1 MAVRMSPFIWNGLAC
16 EKNQGATEMTYTS
29 AHPKVIEKPV
39 AGNLS
44 GHSLFGFRPEPEDVQ
59 PDAFHPLLP
68 PSPDGFKTV
77 RMLKGA
83 DIILCPLHDVSYFE
97 AQGKYTRVVLAEQE
111 GLLQMGLSAVEAKLP
126 GYQFMKIHRSLIVNI
141 SKMQRIKRDEFGRM
155 ALYVL
160 GRTEALVISRPYER
174 LFRVGIY

>member
-1 MAVRMSPFIWNGLAC
+1 MA
-16 EKNQGATEMTYTS
+16 YTS
-29 AHPKVIEKPV
+29 ANSKIIDKPV

-44 GHSLFGFRPEPEDVQ
+44 GHPLFGFPAKAEDSDEVMSESY
-59 PDAFHPLLP
+59 PPLLP
-68 PSPDGFKTV
+68 SSPDGFKTV

-83 DIILCPLHDVSYFE
+83 DIILCPLLDVSYFE
-97 AQGKYTRVVLAEQE
+97 AQGKYTRVVLHDQE

-126 GYQFMKIHRSLIVNI
+126 AHQFMKIHRSLIVNI

-155 ALYVL
+155 ALYVV
-160 GRTEALVISRPYER
+160 GRSEALVISRPYER